1 MAAFLLQSYESQS
14 RSYIRKKSMA
24 VFIIMGQM
32 YRLLL
37 KLQIPFDKLKIFIH
51 QRRSYLCLAKSS
63 LCWVF
68 VFKPAQP
75 IYR

>member
-14 RSYIRKKSMA
+14 RSYTRKKSMA

-32 YRLLL
+32 YGLLL
-37 KLQIPFDKLKIFIH
+37 KLQIPFDKLKLFIH
-51 QRRSYLCLAKSS
+51 QRRSWLCLAKTSAFG
-63 LCWVF
+63 VF

-75 IYR
+75 IWM